1 MKNRTTL
8 FFVEQLVMLLV
19 FAMAAAVCIGIF
31 SASSRIRQQ
40 ALDQDRAV
48 FLTQTAAELLKSCSG
63 DLDALEEITGGTC
76 DANRLTVFC
85 SHTLQQDPDG
95 IYQLVIQKISG
106 ETPMVGTAAITVARR
121 EEPGRILFSVE
132 TAWQEV
138 SP

>member
-31 SASSRIRQQ
+31 SASSRISQH
-40 ALDQDRAV
+40 AEDQDRAV
-48 FLTQTAAELLKSCSG
+48 FLSQTAAELLKSCSG
-63 DLDALEEITGGTC
+63 DLDALEEITGGTIEA
-76 DANRLTVFC
+76 DRLTVFC
-85 SHTLQQDPDG
+85 NRTLQQDPDG
-95 IYQLVIQKISG
+95 IYQLVIQKRSG

-121 EEPGRILFSVE
+121 EEPDRILFSVE

>member
-1 MKNRTTL
+1 MKNRTTF

-31 SASSRIRQQ
+31 SASSRIRQK

-76 DANRLTVFC
+76 DVNRLTVFC

-106 ETPMVGTAAITVARR
+106 ENTMVGTAAITVARK
-121 EEPGRILFSVE
+121 EEPDRILFSVE